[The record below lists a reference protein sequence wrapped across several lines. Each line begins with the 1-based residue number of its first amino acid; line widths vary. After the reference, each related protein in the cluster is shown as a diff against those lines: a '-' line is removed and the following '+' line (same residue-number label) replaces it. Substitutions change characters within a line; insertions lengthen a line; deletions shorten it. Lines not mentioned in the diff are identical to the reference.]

1 MLSQIKEENLQINR
15 QIANLFYDIYNI
27 IFSIL
32 NLQLNGALKKKKKKL
47 KDAFFITQHWLNAKE

>member
-32 NLQLNGALKKKKKKL
+32 NLQLNGALKKKKKK
-47 KDAFFITQHWLNAKE
+47 A